1 MLYRGLSVPICICG
15 LRLSTCLP
23 TAHTIM
29 QMTKPQTCD
38 FMMNFEFSKLLKALK
53 FNSKYWWQGNSH
65 ESIFQFFV
73 TICIVFM
80 MSILR
85 NRLTF
90 AFMVMV
96 NYDLVI
102 ISDNLKARDAFSA
115 SKPNRLG
122 GGLRQ
127 LDCEIFS
134 MLFLAAIIP
143 SQWDPF

>member
-1 MLYRGLSVPICICG
+1 
-15 LRLSTCLP
+15 
-23 TAHTIM
+23 
-29 QMTKPQTCD
+29 
-38 FMMNFEFSKLLKALK
+38 
-53 FNSKYWWQGNSH
+53 
-65 ESIFQFFV
+65 
-73 TICIVFM
+73 M

-90 AFMVMV
+90 AIMVMV

-102 ISDNLKARDAFSA
+102 ISDNLKARYAFSA